1 MRKWLLYSGLL
12 MSVVLWVCS
21 TAQAAQYQIN
31 FSSFFAEN
39 HPATVAMQHFKS
51 ELEALSNGKVEVRLY
66 PGSGL
71 GTEEDMLDHVR
82 RGTVQVALVSSVLS
96 RDEPRVISMEMPYI
110 IQSWDQARRVYLGD
124 GLNLLLGEYSLRTK
138 VLIKGVF
145 PQGFRQVSSR
155 FPLRNFSDFQG
166 WKLRVPS
173 SEAFMRIFSAV
184 GAVPVPIPFT
194 ELYQSMKQRIVDGQ
208 DTPYSNVRAGSYSSV
223 QANILETGHA
233 FSVAFVLV
241 NGRFYNQL
249 PKDLRAMF
257 DSCMASAVNLSW
269 NLTEDDEDASR
280 RILRDEGVFFWK
292 MDDAFKAK
300 MQESMKSVHAWFYE
314 TIPGSAAFADYCK
327 RMERIQ

>member
-1 MRKWLLYSGLL
+1 MFFFVGFLLIS
-12 MSVVLWVCS
+12 VLWANS
-21 TAQAAQYQIN
+21 HALAAQYQVN

-51 ELEALSNGKVEVRLY
+51 ELEARSNGKVQVRLY
-66 PGSGL
+66 PDSGL
-71 GTEEDMLDHVR
+71 GNEEDMLDHVR

-96 RDEPRVISMEMPYI
+96 RAEPRVTSMEMPYI

-124 GLNLLLGEYSLRTK
+124 GLSLLTGEYSQRTQ
-138 VLIKGVF
+138 VQIKGVF
-145 PQGFRQVSSR
+145 PQGFRQISSR
-155 FPLRNFSDFQG
+155 FPIRNYSDFQG

-173 SEAFMRIFSAV
+173 NEAFLRIFSAV

-208 DTPYSNVRAGSYSSV
+208 DSPYSTVRAGSYSSV

-249 PKDLRAMF
+249 PKDLRTLF
-257 DSCMASAVNLSW
+257 DSCMLSAVNLSW
-269 NLTEDDEDASR
+269 NLTEEDEEASR
-280 RILRDEGVFFWK
+280 KILRDEGMFFWK

-300 MQESMKSVHAWFYE
+300 MEESMKTVYTWFYD